1 MSTVSVIDKKT
12 LARRLLRLFFVFLAA
27 DIIFVALEKEHW
39 RFFSKFF
46 LMPILAAY
54 FLYSVRE
61 RSITRWIVAA
71 LIFSWIGDV
80 LLQFEK
86 EDPLFFL
93 LGLSS
98 FLLAHV
104 FYIIFFHQIRVK
116 EQLASRWWL
125 IIPVA
130 AYYVGLIF
138 LLLPNL
144 GDMTLPV
151 RVYGIVISLM
161 LLLALHCLFMKDR
174 VTGRVLVAG
183 ALLFVISDSVLA
195 INKFYASFDGAGVI
209 VMLTYGLAQ
218 LLIVLSATR
227 YVCSGK

>member
-1 MSTVSVIDKKT
+1 MSTVSVIDKKA

-27 DIIFVALEKEHW
+27 DILFVALEKEHW

-46 LMPILAAY
+46 LMPLLAAY

-61 RSITRWIVAA
+61 CSITKWIIAA
-71 LIFSWIGDV
+71 LLFSWIGDV

-86 EDPLFFL
+86 ADPLFFL

-104 FYIIFFHQIRVK
+104 FYIFFFHQIRVK
-116 EQLASRWWL
+116 EQMASRWWL

-138 LLLPNL
+138 LLSPHL
-144 GDMTLPV
+144 GDMKLPV

-174 VTGRVLVAG
+174 ITGRVLVTG

-195 INKFYASFDGAGVI
+195 INKFYSPFYGASII

-218 LLIVLSATR
+218 LLLVIGAVRYIAT
-227 YVCSGK
+227 KQ